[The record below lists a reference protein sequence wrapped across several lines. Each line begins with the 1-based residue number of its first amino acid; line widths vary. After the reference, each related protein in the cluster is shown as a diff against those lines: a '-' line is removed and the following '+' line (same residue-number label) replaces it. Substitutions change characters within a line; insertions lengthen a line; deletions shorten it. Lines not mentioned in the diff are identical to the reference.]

1 MDRHEHKDSTLFRK
15 PSKLTR
21 GQTERDFAITEEEVE
36 LALRRLQ
43 ARVEGEAP
51 AAFWQPNVA
60 PERPEGEGQTPAHLV
75 PPMTHGEV
83 VSTGAPQ
90 RDLQQPENAGL
101 SVLGASPKGT
111 SLLSDTLGVSRKA
124 KGHQKAGLP
133 RRAWRRI
140 AWGTAAAAVL
150 IGVVATPLGGKAMAA
165 AMQTFYFH
173 NLVGVSVS
181 DLNQIQQAL
190 VTSGVQ
196 KIDLKQ
202 YGSVQVMGSN
212 NKGFQQNLSVQ
223 QASKLVGYPI
233 KTLPGFDAKRDLLS
247 YQSGNQV
254 IFHLNVNAI
263 NSLVARLGG
272 KAMFPTSVN
281 EQPIAVQVPPQVV
294 ENVVVRGTEVSLTM
308 RKLPVVQVPDNVDMN
323 QVRQALIGLP
333 FLPQD
338 IRQSL
343 TTSSNWQ
350 DTLYLPVGGKAIN
363 MTLNGNPAVLQVL
376 PGGQQRQIMWLE
388 HGVLYQLSGS
398 TEAFPT
404 NASIIAQAKGL
415 SA

>member
-1 MDRHEHKDSTLFRK
+1 MDAAAE
-15 PSKLTR
+15 
-21 GQTERDFAITEEEVE
+21 GTEVQSEV
-36 LALRRLQ
+36 A
-43 ARVEGEAP
+43 
-51 AAFWQPNVA
+51 
-60 PERPEGEGQTPAHLV
+60 
-75 PPMTHGEV
+75 
-83 VSTGAPQ
+83 
-90 RDLQQPENAGL
+90 
-101 SVLGASPKGT
+101 
-111 SLLSDTLGVSRKA
+111 GVSRTA

-212 NKGFQQNLSVQ
+212 SGFQQNLSLQ
-223 QASKLVGYPI
+223 QASKLVGYPV
-233 KTLPGFDAKRDLLS
+233 KTLPGFVAKHDFLG
-247 YQSGNQV
+247 YQSGNEV

-272 KAMFPTSVN
+272 KVMFPTSVN

-308 RKLPVVQVPDNVDMN
+308 RRLPVVQVPDNVDMN

-338 IRQSL
+338 IQQSL